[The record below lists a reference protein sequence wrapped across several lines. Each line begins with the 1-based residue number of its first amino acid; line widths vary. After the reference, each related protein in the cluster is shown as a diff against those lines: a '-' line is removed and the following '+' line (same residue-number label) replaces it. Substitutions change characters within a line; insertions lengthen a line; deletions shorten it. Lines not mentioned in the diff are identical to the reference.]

1 MKKVL
6 EQLDKMK
13 QDWAHEKMRLEG
25 EREYLQGAADRLNRE
40 MDRAKKEQDM
50 KEGGV
55 LSVRGLAGQG
65 AVGRNSMISLGT

>member
-40 MDRAKKEQDM
+40 MDRTKEQDAR
-50 KEGGV
+50 EGGA
-55 LSVRGLAGQG
+55 LSVRGLTKQC
-65 AVGRNSMISLGT
+65 AVGRNSMIFPGT